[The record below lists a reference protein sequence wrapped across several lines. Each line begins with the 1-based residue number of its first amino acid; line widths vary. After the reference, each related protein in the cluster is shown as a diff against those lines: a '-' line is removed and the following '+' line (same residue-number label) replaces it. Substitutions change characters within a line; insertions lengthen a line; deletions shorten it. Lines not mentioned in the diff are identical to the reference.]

1 MRKTGQNHSHPFF
14 DPLYGASKTEHN
26 NGPIMSRGTNGIIF
40 GIPGPVV
47 KKYQQK
53 LYGGLEPLLI
63 IFQKI
68 TDWIIIRNHTKSYKL
83 PTMNLFLIPSM
94 AIIWKWRN
102 CMILMGTKSEKKI
115 LSPPG
120 GSKSLIPR
128 NGNKSR
134 INKFRLILQL
144 NRPGGLPQLGT
155 RNGQLECRSWYF
167 HLTYPMYIFNKFRF
181 FNRPGQ
187 EMNRQFK
194 LPDLIFQS

>member
-14 DPLYGASKTEHN
+14 DPLYGASKTDPFQN
-26 NGPIMSRGTNGIIF
+26 NGPIMSRGTNGMIF

-47 KKYQQK
+47 KNTDKNCIEVK
-53 LYGGLEPLLI
+53 ELEPLLI

-68 TDWIIIRNHTKSYKL
+68 TDWIITRNHTKSYKL

-94 AIIWKWRN
+94 AIIWKWPN

-134 INKFRLILQL
+134 INKFRLILERNLQ
-144 NRPGGLPQLGT
+144 GGLPQLGT
-155 RNGQLECRSWYF
+155 RNGPLECRNWYF
-167 HLTYPMYIFNKFRF
+167 HQTNPIYI
-181 FNRPGQ
+181 
-187 EMNRQFK
+187 
-194 LPDLIFQS
+194 